1 MTMKYFTFLTF
12 FILLSFVTISS
23 AFPSSNELLSNTP
36 EKRHQCSCS
45 VASADFNSGPVIGY
59 VFFAQDE
66 NGHTEVAGI
75 FNKGFDDTNASYG
88 MKIIDE
94 CKNTLFDLTDGLNI
108 KPNGRGGTKSFRH
121 KFTNMSIDCDD
132 NGILTKKIHHN
143 KRNCHSNKL
152 RKRLPNGAM
161 TTQDGEGSGYSGISK

>member
-1 MTMKYFTFLTF
+1 MKYFTFLSF

-23 AFPSSNELLSNTP
+23 AFPSS
-36 EKRHQCSCS
+36 
-45 VASADFNSGPVIGY
+45 Y

-88 MKIIDE
+88 MRIIDE

-152 RKRLPNGAM
+152 RKRLPNGAEA
-161 TTQDGEGSGYSGISK
+161 TQNGEGSGYAGLAKIILQI